1 MPNWDSATYEKYL
14 ARRSADRTKL
24 PAAEPEQNAPSPLVK
39 KEARKV
45 ENLPRVSV
53 SIGIHRCRL
62 LDSDNAWGGS
72 KALIDCLVAIG
83 LLPGDSPSDID
94 LNVQQVKVL
103 APWREGTVIEIIR

>member
-1 MPNWDSATYEKYL
+1 MRWTQQEYDNYIK
-14 ARRSADRTKL
+14 RRSAARTKL
-24 PAAEPEQNAPSPLVK
+24 PAAKPEQNAPSALVK
-39 KEARKV
+39 KETRKV

-72 KALIDCLVAIG
+72 KALIDCLVAVG
-83 LLPGDSPSDID
+83 LLPGDSPTDID

-103 APWREGTVIEIIR
+103 APWREGTVIEII